1 MDKLTHS
8 TALATYLIYGGSWV
22 YACPTSQDSAWW
34 ADRHTW
40 HIQEGL
46 SVGDVVVVEMKDGE
60 LRVRSL
66 QAAVRQA
73 QEMVCKYIPDPDR
86 SLVDE
91 LIAERRAEA
100 AREADE

>member
-1 MDKLTHS
+1 MSARQVKV
-8 TALATYLIYGGSWV
+8 AAGGRIV
-22 YACPTSQDSAWW
+22 IPGAF
-34 ADRHTW
+34 RKGL
-40 HIQEGL
+40 GL
-46 SVGDVVVVEMKDGE
+46 SVGDDLVVEMTDGE

-66 QAAVRQA
+66 QAAVRRA
-73 QEMVCKYIPDPDR
+73 QEAVRTDIPDPDR

>member
-1 MDKLTHS
+1 MSARQVKVAPGGRIVIPGAFRK
-8 TALATYLIYGGSWV
+8 AL
-22 YACPTSQDSAWW
+22 
-34 ADRHTW
+34 
-40 HIQEGL
+40 GL
-46 SVGDVVVVEMKDGE
+46 SVGDDLVVEMTDGE

-66 QAAVRQA
+66 QAAVRRA
-73 QEMVCKYIPDPDR
+73 QEVVRTYIPDPDR